1 MSILFVVCL
10 LIYVYLKIITKH
22 KGFFNFLRILLL
34 AYKEAFRSVYLF
46 FKLEFF
52 PYFTGKTSGNK
63 PYDYTLWIRWK
74 WKFFDK
80 TQFIFKKFFYLWF
93 FLMFLNI
100 YHNGSIIEIFNL
112 VTGNWFY
119 FFIFLCKIPV
129 YFDSENFFFYFS
141 LNLFKSLNLF
151 I

>member
-1 MSILFVVCL
+1 MIILIIICL

-22 KGFFNFLRILLL
+22 KGFFNFLRVLLIS
-34 AYKEAFRSVYLF
+34 YKEAFRSIYLF

-52 PYFTGKTSGNK
+52 PYFSGKTFGNK

-80 TQFIFKKFFYLWF
+80 IQFFFKKIFYLWF

-100 YHNGSIIEIFNL
+100 YHNGSIIAIYNL
-112 VTGNWFY
+112 LTADCFY
-119 FFIFLCKIPV
+119 FFIFLSKIPI
-129 YFDSENFFFYFS
+129 YFDLESFFFFF
-141 LNLFKSLNLF
+141 LLKIF
-151 I
+151 